1 MSASLEAPTMPVFV
15 FGRRSDIER
24 ETGLILAGQLIVDIP
39 KTKTPK
45 RRQQRMIAEIVERL
59 TADARSGQMPA
70 DAMVYGWP
78 GGSKPANAVDVDNDA
93 LMASWAKDRL
103 VIAVR
108 VDPRDDGHLRVDSD
122 MLLQMG
128 LVKRH

>member
-1 MSASLEAPTMPVFV
+1 MTEEQPTMPVFV

-39 KTKTPK
+39 KTKKPK
-45 RRQQRMIAEIVERL
+45 RRQQRMIVEIVERL
-59 TADARSGQMPA
+59 SAAARSGQMPA

-78 GGSKPANAVDVDNDA
+78 GGCRPANAVDVHNNA
-93 LMASWAKDRL
+93 LMAAWAKDRIT
-103 VIAVR
+103 IAVR
-108 VDPRDDGHLRVDSD
+108 IDPRNDGHLRLDSD
-122 MLLQMG
+122 MLLEMG